1 VEKLGEL
8 GLETDG
14 VGLEPEPEFIPPPPA
29 QADNISAERMATAQV
44 LFMFP

>member
-14 VGLEPEPEFIPPPPA
+14 VGLEPEFIPPPPA